1 MILTFSKYQG
11 TGNDFIMVLERDNPQ
26 FKPDASQI
34 SKLCD
39 RRFGIGA
46 DGLII
51 IKDHNSLEFEVDYY
65 NADGTKSFCG
75 NGARCSVQ
83 FAKDM
88 LMINEKCQF
97 MAIDGEHEA
106 SFSDNGDVKLL
117 MQKVTQIESIG
128 LQPQD
133 FVLDTGSPHYVRFC
147 DLGSIDILEFGRAI
161 RYNERFKERGINVNT
176 ASIGSNEIYVETYER
191 GVEHETYSCGTGVT
205 AVALAAAYMDNKEQG
220 ITAIR
225 TKGGQLRIHWKK
237 TKTGGFDDIYL
248 EGPAKKVY
256 DGTISI

>member
-11 TGNDFIMVLERDNPQ
+11 TGNDFIMVLERNNTD
-26 FKPDASQI
+26 FKPDASLI
-34 SKLCD
+34 SQLCD
-39 RRFGIGA
+39 RRFGIGG

-51 IKDHNSLEFEVDYY
+51 IKDHGVLDFEVDYY
-65 NADGTKSFCG
+65 NADGTQSFCG

-83 FAKDM
+83 FASDIH
-88 LMINEKCQF
+88 LIGNKCCF

-106 SFSDNGDVKLL
+106 SFSGNGDVKLR
-117 MQKVTQIESIG
+117 MNKVTHIESIG
-128 LQPQD
+128 EAPHD
-133 FVLDTGSPHYVRFC
+133 YVLDTGSPHYVRFC
-147 DLGSIDILEFGRAI
+147 ELGSTDIVELGRSI
-161 RYNERFKERGINVNT
+161 RYNERFKEHGINVNT
-176 ASIGSNEIYVETYER
+176 ACMGSNEIYVETYER
-191 GVEHETYSCGTGVT
+191 GVEQETYSCGTGVT
-205 AVALAAAYMDNKEQG
+205 AVALAAASIQNEEQG

-237 TKTGGFDDIYL
+237 TTNGSFDEIFL